1 MPKATRF
8 FAGTLAFLAA
18 VSLSA
23 ADFTVK
29 VTTTPVPKDVSA
41 DVKKTLGKNCIQLST
56 GGKPWLECWMRPAMP
71 LKAKPA
77 NPEKALDALAT
88 STLIGVVRVHK
99 SGRDYRD
106 DDLYMGVFTMRY
118 GKIPGD
124 GNHLGATDY
133 PYFAVLIP
141 VTKDPKLDTYKTF
154 KTMTKASLKETAAEH
169 PMIISLRPAK
179 KAGAEPAIIEP
190 APEHRSILFGAIGAL
205 KGSKTAIPFPLQVVF
220 EGFGEQ

>member
-1 MPKATRF
+1 MLKILFTTLLIAIALPLTAAE
-8 FAGTLAFLAA
+8 FA
-18 VSLSA
+18 
-23 ADFTVK
+23 VK
-29 VTTTPVPKDVSA
+29 VATTPVPKDVSA
-41 DVKKTLGKNCIQLST
+41 AVKKTLGKNCIQLSM
-56 GGKPWLECWMRPAMP
+56 GEKPWLEFWLRASLPLNAMP
-71 LKAKPA
+71 TK
-77 NPEKALDALAT
+77 PEKALDALAT
-88 STLIGVVRVHK
+88 ATLLGVVRVHK

-106 DDLYMGVFTMRY
+106 DDLYRGVFTMRY

>member
-18 VSLSA
+18 VSLST

-56 GGKPWLECWMRPAMP
+56 GGKPWLEFWMRAPLP

-106 DDLYMGVFTMRY
+106 DDLYMGVFTNRY
-118 GKIPGD
+118 VKNPVD
-124 GNHLGATDY
+124 GNQLGATDN
-133 PYFAVLIP
+133 P
-141 VTKDPKLDTYKTF
+141 
-154 KTMTKASLKETAAEH
+154 
-169 PMIISLRPAK
+169 
-179 KAGAEPAIIEP
+179 
-190 APEHRSILFGAIGAL
+190 
-205 KGSKTAIPFPLQVVF
+205 
-220 EGFGEQ
+220 